1 LVKKKKSSKRS
12 PWNKGRTVGSRE
24 PFSPSEVTRIRALF
38 TKRSKAGLRDH
49 ALFSTAIDTMLN
61 MPDLVGLTVKDVR
74 KRNRVMR
81 DTVEVVVVSR
91 GRGKVC
97 CTLSKT
103 TMRVL
108 EEWINHSDK
117 KQNDYLFTGRLS
129 LGKTALSPRQVSR
142 LVKAWATGIGLEADS
157 YGTNSL
163 RRSRAIKY
171 KSKR

>member
-1 LVKKKKSSKRS
+1 
-12 PWNKGRTVGSRE
+12 
-24 PFSPSEVTRIRALF
+24 
-38 TKRSKAGLRDH
+38 
-49 ALFSTAIDTMLN
+49 
-61 MPDLVGLTVKDVR
+61 
-74 KRNRVMR
+74 MR

-108 EEWINHSDK
+108 EEWINYSDK
-117 KQNDYLFTGRLS
+117 KQNGYLFTGRL
-129 LGKTALSPRQVSR
+129 GAGMTALSPRQVSR
-142 LVKAWATGIGLEADS
+142 LVKAWATGIGLEADA